1 MFSNVRNIFS
11 AAVRNVAAAGLALM
25 IASSPA
31 WAQALDVGQ
40 VDTPNAIKSE
50 FLAEGHQISSYYN
63 QIVIVEGDETHE
75 AEMRDFAN
83 IITADSDGDWYLI
96 FSNAPLGGENTFL
109 RVESKGTNL
118 TYYQPDPD
126 THIIPPGP
134 TENINLMRE
143 MIENGQDVVSRSY
156 MLRSFL
162 EKDSTSYLAF
172 SGQVTDA
179 DNNVVGHID
188 GIVSENEGRSKGLG
202 VYYTDMNGIATIVKH
217 GIDYV
222 ANPEILAGAIDLNT
236 LNLAESTTTSDAA
249 QRLQQSSSTGNKRLA
264 PTPQ

>member
-25 IASSPA
+25 IAASPA
-31 WAQALDVGQ
+31 WAQALEVGQ
-40 VDTPNAIKSE
+40 QASPNVIKSE
-50 FLAEGHQISSYYN
+50 FLAEGHQISSAYN
-63 QIVIVEGDETHE
+63 QISIFEGDETRE
-75 AEMRDFAN
+75 AAMQDFAN
-83 IITADSDGDWYLI
+83 IVTTDSDGDWYLI

-134 TENINLMRE
+134 TENIDLMRE
-143 MIENGQDVVSRSY
+143 MVENGQNVIPRSY
-156 MLRSFL
+156 VLRAAL
-162 EKDSTSYLAF
+162 EGDETSYMAF
-172 SGQVTDA
+172 SGDITNA
-179 DNNVVGHID
+179 DGDVVGMID
-188 GIVSENEGRSKGLG
+188 GVVSTAESGRKTFAL
-202 VYYTDMNGIATIVKH
+202 YHTDMNGICNPVKV

-249 QRLQQSSSTGNKRLA
+249 QRLQQSSSVDIAMG
-264 PTPQ
+264 PTSP

>member
-11 AAVRNVAAAGLALM
+11 AAVRNVATAGLALM
-25 IASSPA
+25 IAASPA

-50 FLAEGHQISSYYN
+50 FLAEGHQISSAYN
-63 QIVIVEGDETHE
+63 QIVIVRGDETHE

-83 IITADSDGDWYLI
+83 IITTDSDGDWYLI

-134 TENINLMRE
+134 TENIDLMRE

-188 GIVSENEGRSKGLG
+188 GIVSKNESGRKGLG
-202 VYYTDMNGIATIVKH
+202 IYYTDMNGIATIVKD

-236 LNLAESTTTSDAA
+236 LKLAGTTTSDAA